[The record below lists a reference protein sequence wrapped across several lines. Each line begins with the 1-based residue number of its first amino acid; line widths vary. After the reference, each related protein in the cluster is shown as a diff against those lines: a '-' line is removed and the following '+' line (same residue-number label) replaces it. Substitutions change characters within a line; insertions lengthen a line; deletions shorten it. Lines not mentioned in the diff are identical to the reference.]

1 PFLLEDRF
9 RRSAG
14 DWFELADCAI
24 LSDLAQVQPR
34 AVPRHVGMI
43 PGEPCEP
50 PSIRREP
57 RRSIEIVP
65 TREHVSGPTA
75 TTEIDR
81 DDGID
86 RLAAAGVALAH
97 ADPAATV
104 LIDPAVGEAPL
115 PLARGRLGRKR
126 LRLERAWHL
135 PIQAAVREIGE
146 IDRPVPHGPW
156 STTVFVHARARNV
169 RARRH

>member
-1 PFLLEDRF
+1 
-9 RRSAG
+9 
-14 DWFELADCAI
+14 
-24 LSDLAQVQPR
+24 
-34 AVPRHVGMI
+34 MI

-65 TREHVSGPTA
+65 PREHVSGPTA
-75 TTEIDR
+75 TTEIDG

-86 RLAAAGVALAH
+86 GLAVDGVVLAH

-104 LIDPAVGEAPL
+104 LIDHAVGEAPL

-146 IDRPVPHGPW
+146 IDRPVARSMIH
-156 STTVFVHARARNV
+156 HRIRARGCAHC
-169 RARRH
+169 RAAGGYRWGGRLRPRAPRRIV